1 MLLCNTSPTIQVS
14 CHLVLTCPSCD
25 TFKVG
30 PLAPCPGQTQVLA
43 VSVTACLIWLHLDL
57 IQHSQPNSSKSSV
70 IGVQVTALAE
80 LQQAPA
86 LTPAQVVKLPDL
98 ADGAAAEPDE
108 AGLVQPLQ
116 PLPVTL
122 PECTISDRAI
132 RQHSHYSLPQ
142 HLQHRDPLYSQ
153 ISVFKSWCTTL
164 VQLNRHSKAICSGS
178 LSNVMADLLLFLGF
192 LHHFLTAAQRGHAN
206 MSSLRIHRCTL

>member
-43 VSVTACLIWLHLDL
+43 VSVTACLIWLHLDF
-57 IQHSQPNSSKSSV
+57 IPHSQPNSSKSSV

-86 LTPAQVVKLPDL
+86 LTPAHWASCQTWRMGQQLSQMRQGWCNPCSPCL
-98 ADGAAAEPDE
+98 SPCLSAPS
-108 AGLVQPLQ
+108 
-116 PLPVTL
+116 VTG
-122 PECTISDRAI
+122 P
-132 RQHSHYSLPQ
+132 
-142 HLQHRDPLYSQ
+142 
-153 ISVFKSWCTTL
+153 
-164 VQLNRHSKAICSGS
+164 SGS
-178 LSNVMADLLLFLGF
+178 
-192 LHHFLTAAQRGHAN
+192 TATTACLN
-206 MSSLRIHRCTL
+206 TCSTETPCTARSVCSRAGAPPLCS